1 MLSSILLFNKK
12 IDMKLYITSLLLIV
26 FSNLSLQSQIIHVPQ
41 DYQTIQT
48 AIDAA
53 IENDTILVDQ
63 GTYYENIN
71 FKGKNIV
78 VCSNFAFSGDQND
91 VSETIIN
98 GSMPQHADT
107 ASCVLFVSGEDST
120 AVLQGFTLTGGTG
133 TKWEDEH
140 GPGNYYTE
148 GGGVLIQQSSPT
160 IKNNIIT
167 ANEAINE
174 EGSILSA
181 GGGGIRCGDG
191 NPNILN
197 NVISYNQ
204 GLYGGGIVMNYSD
217 ATIKNNIIFGNSG
230 GDDFGGGGLWFLQN
244 GESPIIVENNTIA
257 YNHSKK
263 GGGGLRLWSSDV
275 LMTNNIVWGNTGTF
289 SAQIQGSGDL
299 TYCCVQGGFDGEGN
313 IDIDPEFS
321 EISFILNDGSPCI
334 DAGNP
339 ETIYNDPENPL
350 SPGFALYPA
359 GGELLSDMGA
369 YGGPGCIQL
378 PQIITAINQRKQ
390 MEKDDLFVY
399 PNPANKEISVNIK
412 SEYADIKIYDISG
425 KLIKET
431 IFHNLNLQSAKFKL
445 DVSNLKTGIYF
456 IKIKDNISVKSNKF
470 IKL

>member
-1 MLSSILLFNKK
+1 
-12 IDMKLYITSLLLIV
+12 MKYYITSLFLIIIFIPAL
-26 FSNLSLQSQIIHVPQ
+26 FSQTIHVPQ

-53 IENDTILVDQ
+53 IENDTILVDY
-63 GTYYENIN
+63 GSYYENIN

-78 VCSNFAFSGDQND
+78 VCSNYAISGNQDD
-91 VSETIIN
+91 ISSTIIN
-98 GSMPQHADT
+98 GSMPQHEDT
-107 ASCVLFVSGEDST
+107 ASCVLIVSGEDST
-120 AVLQGFTLTGGTG
+120 AVLQGFTITGGTG

-148 GGGVLIQQSSPT
+148 GGGILIQQSSPT

-191 NPNILN
+191 NPHIIN

-230 GDDFGGGGLWFLQN
+230 GDDYGGGGLWFLQN

-275 LMTNNIVWGNTGTF
+275 QMTNNIVWGNTATF
-289 SAQIQGSGDL
+289 SSQIQGSGDL
-299 TYCCVQGGFDGEGN
+299 TYCCVEGGFDGDGN
-313 IDIDPEFS
+313 IDTDPGFS
-321 EISFILNDGSPCI
+321 ETSFILTDTSPCI

-339 ETIYNDPENPL
+339 DAFYNDPEDPL
-350 SPGFALYPA
+350 NPGFALYPA
-359 GGELLSDMGA
+359 NGELINDMGA
-369 YGGPGCIQL
+369 YGGPGCIEL
-378 PQIITAINQRKQ
+378 SQIITSRNEEIQRI
-390 MEKDDLFVY
+390 EDDYIRVF
-399 PNPANKEISVNIK
+399 PNPAHNYIILSSNSQTDNYTETELINIRGELIMTFRTQHFNDLK
-412 SEYADIKIYDISG
+412 IDI
-425 KLIKET
+425 T
-431 IFHNLNLQSAKFKL
+431 NLEN
-445 DVSNLKTGIYF
+445 GIYF
-456 IKIKDNISVKSNKF
+456 LKCKNTKKCITKRIIKI
-470 IKL
+470 